1 MIETLVDLI
10 EVCIHKN
17 WRNKYPCEVFGD
29 FDFPRQGGCEGDC
42 GRCLLETF
50 ENYQKGLDK

>member
-10 EVCIHKN
+10 EVCIHTN

-29 FDFPRQGGCEGDC
+29 FDFPRQNGCEGDC
-42 GRCLLETF
+42 GRCLVETF
-50 ENYQKGLDK
+50 ENYQKGG